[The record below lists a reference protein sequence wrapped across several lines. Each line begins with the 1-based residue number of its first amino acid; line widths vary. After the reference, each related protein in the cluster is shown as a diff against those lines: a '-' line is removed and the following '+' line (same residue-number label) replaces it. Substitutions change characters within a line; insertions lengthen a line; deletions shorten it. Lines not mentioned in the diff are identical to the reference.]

1 MAYLTGAL
9 PLARAAAVV
18 GNPFNTV
25 CLPLKYSA
33 TPGVNGVSW
42 EGCVPLKCSANP
54 DRACMM
60 AFLTGGREG
69 GREGLANGGLCHPF
83 LLAVYSQHARVP
95 SLHVRY
101 TMYCVYM
108 TYLTVPVRGGAC
120 EYRHLSLQ
128 DTHWVDMAYLTRRG
142 PVRHMSPGLPL

>member
-33 TPGVNGVSW
+33 TPGVNGVSCR

-95 SLHVRY
+95 SLPVRY

-108 TYLTVPVRGGAC
+108 TYLTVPVRGGRVNKDSSPC
-120 EYRHLSLQ
+120 KTHTGWIWRILQ
-128 DTHWVDMAYLTRRG
+128 GGAL
-142 PVRHMSPGLPL
+142 

>member
-33 TPGVNGVSW
+33 TPGVNGVSCR

-69 GREGLANGGLCHPF
+69 GRGGLANGGLCHPF

-95 SLHVRY
+95 SLPVRY

-108 TYLTVPVRGGAC
+108 TYLTVPARGGRVNKDSSPC
-120 EYRHLSLQ
+120 KTHTGWIWRILQ
-128 DTHWVDMAYLTRRG
+128 GGAL
-142 PVRHMSPGLPL
+142 

>member
-33 TPGVNGVSW
+33 TPGVNGVSCR

-60 AFLTGGREG
+60 AFLTGGRG
-69 GREGLANGGLCHPF
+69 GLANGGLCHPF
-83 LLAVYSQHARVP
+83 LLVVYSQHARVP
-95 SLHVRY
+95 SLPVRY
-101 TMYCVYM
+101 TMYCVYL
-108 TYLTVPVRGGAC
+108 TYLTVPVRGRGVNIDSSPCKTHTWWIWRILQGGA
-120 EYRHLSLQ
+120 L
-128 DTHWVDMAYLTRRG
+128 
-142 PVRHMSPGLPL
+142 